1 MVVSIEHDN
10 EFVHTVA
17 FSKEISPN
25 REYISAL
32 FYILKVSI

>member
-32 FYILKVSI
+32 FYILKVGI